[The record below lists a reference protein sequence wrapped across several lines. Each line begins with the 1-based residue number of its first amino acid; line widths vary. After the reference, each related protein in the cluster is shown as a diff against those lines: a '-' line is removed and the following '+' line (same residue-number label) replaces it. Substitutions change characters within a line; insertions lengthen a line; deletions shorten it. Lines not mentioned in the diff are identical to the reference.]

1 MTKLEYATKLAKMD
15 FKVFPLRENDK
26 RPLFRGN
33 AQTQGTTDLNQ
44 IRDIWTQHPNA
55 NIGIATG
62 DGLTVID
69 VDTIT
74 AHGVDGE
81 NSMLEYQ
88 IDNGFINE
96 TLEVTTPTGGKHYY
110 YLTDNWSHFI

>member
-1 MTKLEYATKLAKMD
+1 MTKLEYATKLAKMG

-26 RPLFRGN
+26 RPLLKGN

-44 IRDIWTQHPNA
+44 VRDIWTQYPKA

-69 VDTIT
+69 VDTI
-74 AHGVDGE
+74 ASHGVDGE
-81 NSMLEYQ
+81 SSMINYQ
-88 IDNGFINE
+88 VENGFINE

-110 YLTDNWSHFI
+110 YLNYS